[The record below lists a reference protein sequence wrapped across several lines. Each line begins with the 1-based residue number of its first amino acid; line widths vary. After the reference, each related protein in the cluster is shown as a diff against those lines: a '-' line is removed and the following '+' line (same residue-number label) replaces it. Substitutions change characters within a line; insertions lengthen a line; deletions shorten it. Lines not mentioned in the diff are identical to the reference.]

1 MRKAAAGAEQ
11 GAGGQEGRDRS
22 MYQVILLDLDGT
34 LTDPGI
40 GITNSVAY
48 ALKKY
53 QITVTDRRELY
64 RFIGPPLID
73 SFESFYGFSRE
84 QAVEAVGF
92 YREYYRDKGIYENQV
107 YDGIPDLLAGLRA
120 AGKRILLATSKPE
133 EFALQIL
140 EHFDLMKYFDVVA
153 GASMDET
160 RTAKAEVIAYG
171 LKKAGIKDR
180 RNCIMIGD
188 RKHDILGAR
197 KQGIDSMGVLF
208 GYGDRE
214 ELTQAGA
221 DLIAGT
227 VEEIGRLLG
236 IA

>member
-1 MRKAAAGAEQ
+1 
-11 GAGGQEGRDRS
+11 

-53 QITVTDRRELY
+53 QIQVEDRSELY
-64 RFIGPPLID
+64 RFIGPPLIE

-92 YREYYRDKGIYENQV
+92 YREYYRDKGIYENRV
-107 YDGIPDLLAGLRA
+107 YEGIPKLLERLRS
-120 AGKRILLATSKPE
+120 AGKTVILATSKPE
-133 EFALQIL
+133 EFAVRILQ
-140 EHFDLMKYFDVVA
+140 HFDLLPYFDVTA

-171 LKKAGIKDR
+171 LWKAGITDR
-180 RNCIMIGD
+180 AECIMIGD
-188 RKHDILGAR
+188 RKHDILGA
-197 KQGIDSMGVLF
+197 KKEGIASMGVLF
-208 GYGDRE
+208 GYGDRK
-214 ELTQAGA
+214 ELMEAGA
-221 DLIAGT
+221 DLIAGD

-236 IA
+236 LQEGKTKPGKREADL